1 MHTFR
6 GCYHYESSDS
16 LDRALEAAR
25 DYLDDDDLMEV
36 EHQLLA
42 GFRRR
47 GATLFV
53 DATMPMLAD
62 RYVACA
68 VLGALAW
75 HARDGVVEAYRGESV
90 IDQIISAGA
99 YREPLHW
106 WE

>member
-6 GCYHYESSDS
+6 GCYHYESSES

-25 DYLDDDDLMEV
+25 EYLDDDELTDVEV
-36 EHQLLA
+36 RLFA

-47 GATLFV
+47 GATLFI

-62 RYVACA
+62 RYFASA

-75 HARDGVVEAYRGESV
+75 HARDGIVEAYRGTNM

-99 YREPLHW
+99 HREPAYE